1 MKLPTNNNYSFKTFL
16 SFIALTFI
24 LASCGSSDT
33 SSDFISSYINFS
45 VSFLNFEFIF

>member
-1 MKLPTNNNYSFKTFL
+1 MKLLTKNNYSFKTFL

-33 SSDFISSYINFS
+33 SSEETTFYKKES
-45 VSFLNFEFIF
+45 VSPKIGRAHV